1 MELILASN
9 SPRRKEILK
18 TAGYA
23 FTVIPSDYAENDEK
37 DPVSTAIDNAK
48 GKAEDVFSRLDNK
61 KGKTV
66 LGADTVVFFKGEILG
81 KPASEEDATNT
92 LKRLSGNVHRVVTGY
107 ALVDESGVKTGYDES
122 EVIFNELSD
131 ELIREYVKSGSPM
144 DKAGSYGLQD
154 GFSIVKSF
162 KGDKNNII
170 GLPLDK
176 IKEELNERL

>member
-18 TAGYA
+18 MAGYA

-107 ALVDESGVKTGYDES
+107 ALVDESGVKTGYDVS

-131 ELIREYVKSGSPM
+131 ELIREYVKSGLPM

-154 GFSIVKSF
+154 GFPIVKSF